1 VTRSPSIKSF
11 CLVHLRG
18 IFFGKT
24 GISIKFVDNVS
35 TTVEDFIKR
44 YNFLEPELQK
54 EITRIAVRKTFQANE
69 SLIREG
75 QFISSFPLVLKGLIR
90 VSRTSDNGN
99 ELLLY
104 YLKEN
109 DVCAMSL
116 TCCMTRQVSDL
127 NAVAEEETEVLLIPV
142 EMLDSWISRFPLW
155 KQFVM
160 QTYQNRFRE
169 LIDALDAVAFMK
181 LDERLEKFFIDRY
194 KKSGTTT
201 FSGTHQTLAL
211 QLNSSREVISR
222 LLKKLEKDGKI
233 EQSRNFI
240 DFSGLV

>member
-1 VTRSPSIKSF
+1 M
-11 CLVHLRG
+11 
-18 IFFGKT
+18 
-24 GISIKFVDNVS
+24 
-35 TTVEDFIKR
+35 EDFIRR

-54 EITRIAVRKTFQANE
+54 EIARIAVRKTFQANE

-75 QFISSFPLVLKGLIR
+75 QFISSFPLVLRGLIR

-142 EMLDSWISRFPLW
+142 EMLDSWISRYPLW

-160 QTYQNRFRE
+160 QTYQSRFRE

-194 KKSGTTT
+194 KKSGATT

-240 DFSGLV
+240 DFSALV